1 MMVSPAKSLA
11 RKLLQTMLASSF
23 CLAAAFVVLM
33 AEPLKKGEIH
43 GGGMIVFVERSSSKA
58 PLQHG
63 VIAALSDLENPMS
76 WSDAKATC
84 DSLTLK
90 GYRDWAL
97 PTKEDLNKLFLNK
110 ESLGGFQSADYWS
123 SSAFEPDSAWSQ
135 RFFDGKEHI
144 RSRESRLRVRP
155 IRKF

>member
-1 MMVSPAKSLA
+1 MMRSPAKTLA
-11 RKLLQTMLASSF
+11 RQLLKAMLASF
-23 CLAAAFVVLM
+23 FGVVVAFVVLM
-33 AEPLKKGEIH
+33 AEPLKKGDNH
-43 GGGMIVFVERSSSKA
+43 GGGIIAFVEQSNSRV
-58 PLQHG
+58 PQQHG

>member
-1 MMVSPAKSLA
+1 MVSPAKSLA

-63 VIAALSDLENPMS
+63 VIAALSDLANPLS

-84 DSLTLK
+84 DSLTL
-90 GYRDWAL
+90 GGFTDWML
-97 PTKEDLNKLFLNK
+97 PDKVDLKRLFFSKEAI
-110 ESLGGFQSADYWS
+110 GGFQDAEYWS
-123 SSAFEPDSAWSQ
+123 SSVFEPDSAWSQ
-135 RFFDGKEHI
+135 HFFNNKEQN
-144 RSRESRLRVRP
+144 RLRENRLRVRP